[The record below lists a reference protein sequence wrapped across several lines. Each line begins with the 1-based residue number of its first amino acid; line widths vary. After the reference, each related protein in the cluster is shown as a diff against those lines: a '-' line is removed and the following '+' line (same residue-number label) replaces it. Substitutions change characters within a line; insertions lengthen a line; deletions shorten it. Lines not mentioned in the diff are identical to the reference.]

1 MYPMNVF
8 LSNTT
13 YHICPIQCPFSYE
26 FSWDLFQSTNNN
38 GPSLPGAL
46 TVTGCICSLVKSYQ
60 ACLPARVTQN
70 TLVIRKTLQA
80 AVSTF
85 HTGVTVLVIT
95 FGAHIFREVAF
106 VGEEGE
112 GFRTTGALVLVF
124 FTRLTHVVALLTDSV
139 FRTLC

>member
-1 MYPMNVF
+1 MTFCV
-8 LSNTT
+8 S
-13 YHICPIQCPFSYE
+13 
-26 FSWDLFQSTNNN
+26 
-38 GPSLPGAL
+38 
-46 TVTGCICSLVKSYQ
+46 CSLVHLHDVRQKSTGTV
-60 ACLPARVTQN
+60 LNTFPIVKITARVTQN

-80 AVSTF
+80 AISTF
-85 HTGVTVLVIT
+85 HTGVPVLVIT

-139 FRTLC
+139 FRTL